1 MDLEEYIES
10 LRKEKAR
17 ELFDIEIEEITL
29 CKSPANRKKFFITKR
44 SQTMKDFDKAIDL
57 AEEFLDED
65 IEKVEKVDGKKL
77 KKAIETILAYKEDT
91 PDELKDAIDTIL
103 KCAVSHGGRAKKS
116 QIDDWPSIPIM
127 APAGTIDKMVGEDE
141 EEDEDGIS

>member
-29 CKSPANRKKFFITKR
+29 CKSPANRKKFFIMKR

-65 IEKVEKVDGKKL
+65 IEKTEKVDGKKF
-77 KKAIETILAYKEDT
+77 KKAMECILAYKDDT

-103 KCAVSHGGRAKKS
+103 KCAISYGGPTKKS
-116 QIDDWPSIPIM
+116 QVDDWPSIPIM
-127 APAGTIDKMVGEDE
+127 APAGTLEKMVGEDE
-141 EEDEDGIS
+141 EDEDELS